1 MAVSHQRQLSVDRGL
16 TIRKFAGMV
25 ALPATHYRVSGH
37 TLETMM
43 DAWETSIDTAFDDAG
58 NFADFCDNLSPD
70 AALAML
76 AGCASHAE
84 AAHWAD
90 NNGSEV

>member
-1 MAVSHQRQLSVDRGL
+1 
-16 TIRKFAGMV
+16 
-25 ALPATHYRVSGH
+25 
-37 TLETMM
+37 MM

-58 NFADFCDNLSPD
+58 NFADFCDNLTPD

-84 AAHWAD
+84 AGHWAD
-90 NNGSEV
+90 NNGGEV